1 MLDPLTKQAVNHTLH
16 CLLGCSI
23 GEILGMVISTAQN
36 WSNAGSIAISIV
48 LAFFFGYLLTFQS
61 IYRAERNAPKAGK
74 ITLATDTVS
83 IASMELVDNGFIL
96 IVPGA
101 ISATLSSGLF
111 WWSLALSLAIAFV
124 LTVPVNRFL
133 ISRGIG
139 HGGHH

>member
-1 MLDPLTKQAVNHTLH
+1 
-16 CLLGCSI
+16 
-23 GEILGMVISTAQN
+23 
-36 WSNAGSIAISIV
+36 
-48 LAFFFGYLLTFQS
+48 
-61 IYRAERNAPKAGK
+61 
-74 ITLATDTVS
+74 
-83 IASMELVDNGFIL
+83 MELVDNGFIL